1 MSQGLRLLSVLRQA
15 IEPRD
20 DMLKYTLKKREL
32 FDSLDGVVARLVSP
46 GVVIEISLREA
57 RLDG

>member
-1 MSQGLRLLSVLRQA
+1 
-15 IEPRD
+15 
-20 DMLKYTLKKREL
+20 MLKYTLKKREL
-32 FDSLDGVVARLVSP
+32 FDSLDGIVARLVSP